1 MVSSTQKR
9 NEDLERELILGAVI
23 CGWPDGSNLNHSS
36 LQLAKQSK
44 TNKQTNKQKNKTKEK
59 KRKKDK
65 KMRKSVKL
73 QGNLVTER

>member
-44 TNKQTNKQKNKTKEK
+44 TNKQTKKEN
-59 KRKKDK
+59 KRKKK
-65 KMRKSVKL
+65 KKRQKNEKIGKTS
-73 QGNLVTER
+73 G